1 MEEPETLTFAEP
13 VHQPHP
19 YQQKAV
25 DAIADGF
32 QQHERGKLI
41 LPCGTG
47 KSVVALWAAEQIVGQ
62 SGRVLYVVPS
72 ISLMGQT
79 MREWS
84 AHRQTDQRYIGVCSD
99 SSAGRGGSENANLT
113 ELSIPV
119 TTNPEA
125 IRKALRET
133 IPDKMTVVFS
143 TYQSLQVIA
152 DAQADGAEPFDLM
165 ICDVAH
171 RTTGVHK
178 KARITVSSWLL
189 PHDQTILQADRRLYM
204 TATPRLYSANVKE
217 KAKERQAAIYSMD
230 DEATYGPE
238 IYKMSFKKAVDDG
251 FLSDYEVA
259 VVAVSDSDSLFANL
273 AGDFVKEHEETG
285 VNVEDVVKLLGC
297 WDALADPTTR
307 GTNGRVTG
315 QVNTPHAAQRAIAF
329 SNTIKSSMNL
339 EKWWPDIIS
348 RLGRLGA
355 GGGGRRDHR
364 VQARIDRGTQRN
376 VPLLLGSGARGL
388 PAILQRRRHPP
399 QRADPRPPPPDA
411 STDGGVDGLRGPG
424 GLIPASARGFSP
436 PINSL
441 SHRSAGGSV
450 LYHYLIGLSCRSRG

>member
-1 MEEPETLTFAEP
+1 
-13 VHQPHP
+13 
-19 YQQKAV
+19 
-25 DAIADGF
+25 
-32 QQHERGKLI
+32 
-41 LPCGTG
+41 
-47 KSVVALWAAEQIVGQ
+47 
-62 SGRVLYVVPS
+62 
-72 ISLMGQT
+72 
-79 MREWS
+79 
-84 AHRQTDQRYIGVCSD
+84 
-99 SSAGRGGSENANLT
+99 
-113 ELSIPV
+113 
-119 TTNPEA
+119 
-125 IRKALRET
+125 
-133 IPDKMTVVFS
+133 MTVVFS

-259 VVAVSDSDSLFANL
+259 VVAVSDSLFANL

-399 QRADPRPPPPDA
+399 QRADPRPPPLDA